1 MLIVLLIM
9 IIFNYILNIPFNLNL
24 LGLINIGV
32 KQRNRTLNVGASSSS
47 QPVEHTDR
55 ISSATLDRILDVC
68 SRALDNSQNVLRLTP
83 NTSTSPI
90 PKIKRSAS
98 TGRLPSSSMDKYDSP
113 ETTIKKRS
121 KPLFMI
127 GGGDSRNQPHK

>member
-47 QPVEHTDR
+47 QHVEHTDR

-83 NTSTSPI
+83 NTPTSPT

-127 GGGDSRNQPHK
+127 GGGDSRSQPHK